1 MSTLEQDAPQAQAG
15 ETLSALA
22 VPEEA
27 IPDEKSDVEL
37 DPDAPDQ
44 NRRFSKGDTVHMT
57 VIANGAR
64 TKGTFIISSC
74 RVNRS
79 RQYWEYQLKDSQGCL
94 YSGGA
99 YVREKN
105 LKLERRRG

>member
-1 MSTLEQDAPQAQAG
+1 MSTLEQDAPGQAHAD

-44 NRRFSKGDTVHMT
+44 NRKFSKGDIVHMT

-64 TKGTFIISSC
+64 TKGTFTISSC
-74 RVNRS
+74 RVHS
-79 RQYWEYQLKDSQGCL
+79 SKQYWEYQLKDSKG
-94 YSGGA
+94 YYGGSA
-99 YVREKN
+99 YVREKY